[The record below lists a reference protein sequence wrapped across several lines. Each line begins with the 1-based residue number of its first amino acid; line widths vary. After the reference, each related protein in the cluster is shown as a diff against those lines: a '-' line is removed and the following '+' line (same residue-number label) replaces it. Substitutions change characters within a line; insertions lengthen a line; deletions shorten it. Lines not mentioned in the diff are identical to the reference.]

1 MMEYGGQ
8 PHDAYGKH
16 VMREATQGA
25 FCDSGLQVRV
35 NLGDGSFASIDGVV
49 RDVAIEIESRVS
61 KQVRGALVDLLL
73 HSAPKKLLVLLPA
86 HMSNP
91 ELCARQCRFVLERLA
106 KPEHRY
112 RVLVLSGHGN
122 APQLEA
128 DVALVCRT
136 LEDME

>member
-1 MMEYGGQ
+1 MTEYGGH

-25 FCDSGLQVRV
+25 FCDSGPQVRV
-35 NLGDGSFASIDGVV
+35 NLGNGSFARIDGVV
-49 RDVAIEIESRVS
+49 CDIAIEVESRVS

-73 HSAPKKLLVLLPA
+73 HAAPKKLLVLLPA

-91 ELCARQCRFVLERLA
+91 ELCAMQCRFVLDRLA
-106 KPEHRY
+106 KPGHKY
-112 RVLVLSGHGN
+112 RVLVLSGHGK

-128 DVALVCRT
+128 DAALVRST
-136 LEDME
+136 LEDMA

>member
-1 MMEYGGQ
+1 MVEYGGQ

-25 FCDSGLQVRV
+25 FCDSGPRVRV
-35 NLGDGSFASIDGVV
+35 NLGNGSFASIDGVV
-49 RDVAIEIESRVS
+49 CDVAIEIDSRVS

-73 HSAPKKLLVLLPA
+73 HAAPKKLLVLLPV

-91 ELCARQCRFVLERLA
+91 KLCARQCRFVLDSLA
-106 KPEHRY
+106 KPGQKC
-112 RVLVLSGHGN
+112 RVLVLSGHGK

-128 DVALVCRT
+128 DVALVHGT
-136 LEDME
+136 LEDMG